1 MPASVVSL
9 EKLQLG
15 IETTAGTLVAADV
28 VIPVET
34 GGQFE
39 PGIERVH
46 LDEAQGVRAMVRH
59 LDVMKGSRLTYRHA
73 LDYSNPLYALN
84 CGLKKVEPTGLGPY
98 VWTINPDPAV
108 VEALDSG
115 TFEISYTDG
124 TTRHLQRE
132 FGFATCESFT
142 ISIDANQPA
151 MFEATWFGRKSQ
163 TSTFTASQSPLTVS
177 KIPSNLFTVYIDPA
191 WADLGSTVKSTLVRT
206 ATVTVNTGRA
216 ADYTLAGRADLDMTQ
231 LQSGEDITGTISLT
245 CEYDAAGDTE
255 YDNWEAGEDAIR
267 FIELRATNGTDIF
280 EIQMAVRLTGVS
292 FSNADGLRMI
302 DLTGELVY
310 DETSTEQINIVITNG
325 LASI

>member
-28 VIPVET
+28 VLPVET

-39 PGIERVH
+39 PAIERVH

-59 LDVMKGSRLTYRHA
+59 LDVSKGSRLTYRHS
-73 LDYSNPLYALN
+73 LDFSNILYPLN
-84 CGLKKVEPTGLGPY
+84 CGLKQTTPTGVGPY
-98 VWTINPDPAV
+98 VWTVNPDPTV
-108 VEALDSG
+108 VEALDSA

-124 TTRHLQRE
+124 STRHLQRE
-132 FGFATCESFT
+132 FGFGTCESFT

-151 MFEATWFGRKSQ
+151 QLEATWFGRKSQ
-163 TSTFTASQSPLTVS
+163 TSTFTAAQSPLTVT
-177 KIPSNLFTVYIDPA
+177 KIPSNLFTVAIDPN
-191 WADLGSTVKSTLVRT
+191 WAAMGSTLKSTMVRT

-216 ADYTLAGRADLDMTQ
+216 PDYTLDGRTDLDMTQ
-231 LQSGEDITGTISLT
+231 IQSGEDITGTVSLS

-255 YDNWEAGEDAIR
+255 YDNWEAGESAIR
-267 FIELRATNGTDIF
+267 FIELRAASGTSVL

-292 FSNADGLRMI
+292 FSEADGLRMI
-302 DLTGELVY
+302 DITGELVY
-310 DETSTEQINIVITNG
+310 DETSTEVINFVVTNG
-325 LASI
+325 VAAI